1 MDDEEA
7 LYRKIAAQMEGSR
20 DSVTQGKMM
29 SRPGIK
35 YKGKV
40 FAFYRKEQMV
50 FKLGHDYD
58 PGDDGVEDW
67 SYLDPFKNKPPM
79 KGWYQIP
86 FSRGDVWPDL
96 AEKALAAVAAE
107 VDG

>member
-7 LYRKIAAQMEGSR
+7 LYRTIAARLENDR
-20 DSVTQGKMM
+20 EDVTQGKMM
-29 SRPGIK
+29 SRPGVK

-40 FAFYRKEQMV
+40 FAFFRKGQMV

-58 PGDDGVEDW
+58 PKEDGIENW
-67 SYLDPFKNKPPM
+67 SYLNPFKNKPPM

-86 FSRGDVWPDL
+86 FSHRDAWPGL
-96 AEKALAAVAAE
+96 AEKALATVAAE